1 MEEIG
6 ADQADYMLPDQEDVR
21 CYVGVGASA
30 GGVEALQELFQ
41 HMPLDTGAPSA

>member
-6 ADQADYMLPDQEDVR
+6 ADQADYMLPDQENVR
-21 CYVGVGASA
+21 CYVGGMGARSA

-41 HMPLDTGAPSA
+41 NAAYFM